1 MVRFNEG
8 NGYFYSTD
16 QGRIASHFYIKYDTI
31 EVINENFK
39 VLRLIR
45 VFRVPGCKINCS
57 ITL

>member
-31 EVINENFK
+31 EVINDNFK
-39 VLRLIR
+39 VHSNVHPCR
-45 VFRVPGCKINCS
+45 GCEI
-57 ITL
+57 I